1 MKSGEN
7 NADMTIMTNNL
18 NVTGVKAKNLK
29 GTEIEENLET
39 FGDESFSL
47 QTITDVH
54 KFKKQEI

>member
-1 MKSGEN
+1 MTVEDGPMKSGEN

-47 QTITDVH
+47 
-54 KFKKQEI
+54 